1 MKKLVLP
8 LILFFL
14 FSEYSF
20 AQNYALSF
28 DGVNDYGRFPSSLQ
42 PSGTSFTAEAWVYID
57 PTGGE
62 DQKIL
67 MNLTW
72 SGGAKGFG
80 LTIYH
85 NAFGY
90 HFTPSIYIAGNSYFA
105 PDSDPIATSTWTH
118 VAMTWSQGGNI
129 SSYVNGQLVG
139 STATSNTYVNSG
151 VYTYMGMGDAV
162 SWAPFK
168 GKIDEIRIWSTVRTQ
183 TELANNMYTQFNGDE
198 SGLTTYYKMSAGTGT
213 TISDNKIGGSINGT
227 IYNGVLW
234 DLNTILPIHF
244 NDFSIKPGTIGNEL
258 FWNAPELS
266 SPVTYQVQ
274 RSYDG
279 KQFTTIGSVSS
290 TYGHLGQASYRFVDN
305 YSEPGIVF
313 YRVCEYGM
321 NGSFYYSKI
330 ISVPGAKTGAGL
342 RIINN
347 PVVNGQLQVVIPE
360 PSVINIFSANGSMVK
375 GYPLME
381 GCRTIDIST
390 LNKGSYI
397 LRSRFGS
404 IAFLV
409 Q

>member
-118 VAMTWSQGGNI
+118 VAMTWTQGGNI
-129 SSYVNGQLVG
+129 TSYVNGQLVG
-139 STATSNTYVNSG
+139 STATSNAYVNSG

-168 GKIDEIRIWSTVRTQ
+168 GKIDEVRLWSTARTQ
-183 TELANNMYTQFNGDE
+183 SELSNNMYVQLNGDE
-198 SGLTTYYKMSAGTGT
+198 AGLTSYYKMSAGTGT
-213 TISDNKIGGSINGT
+213 TINDNKSGASLNGT
-227 IYNGVLW
+227 LYNGVLW
-234 DLNTILPIHF
+234 DLNSILPIYF
-244 NDFSIKPGTIGNEL
+244 NDFSIRTAPTGNEL
-258 FWNAPELS
+258 FWSVPQTAS
-266 SPVTYQVQ
+266 SANYQVQ
-274 RSYDG
+274 RSDDG
-279 KQFTTIGSVSS
+279 TQFTTIGTISGFENLSV
-290 TYGHLGQASYRFVDN
+290 TKQFRFLDTKAT
-305 YSEPGIVF
+305 GATVF
-313 YRVCEYGM
+313 YRIQENGL
-321 NGSFYYSKI
+321 NGSYSYSKI
-330 ISVPGAKTGAGL
+330 ICMPSAKQPAGV
-342 RIINN
+342 RIISN
-347 PVVNGQLQVVIPE
+347 PVTNGQLQLVISTATPLY
-360 PSVINIFSANGSMVK
+360 IFSNTGGLVHY
-375 GYPLME
+375 YPIME
-381 GCRTIDIST
+381 GCRNIDISALT
-390 LNKGSYI
+390 KGTYI
-397 LRSRFGS
+397 LRSNRGALPFV
-404 IAFLV
+404 V